1 MTNSACYI
9 EQPNLAMIGPQQF
22 DSVTTG
28 LLYSLLG
35 EYGVVLFRGCMRG
48 PEAFSNFVASHSSR
62 LSLDP
67 ARTMV
72 AGAAQLVDAG
82 VDAVGLHCENGNS
95 PFWPDITWFYCAD
108 APRKGSQTTV
118 CDGEVVLAQLSESC
132 RSFFEENDIRYSRTV
147 PGPKWRRLVCHYTPG
162 LDDPAL
168 VLIDDLLRN
177 VAEGAG
183 TTISYDPKTDEIG
196 YSFVV
201 SAIQRSS
208 FSDRG
213 AFANSILGP
222 SFNYEK
228 PLIDTASGAPIP
240 EKFLAEIETVTAR
253 ATRPVG
259 WQDHDMVMIDNRRVM
274 HGREAICDTRR
285 RIYNALS
292 YR

>member
-1 MTNSACYI
+1 MTNYACPI
-9 EQPNLAMIGPQQF
+9 EQPDLAMISPHQF

-28 LLYSLLG
+28 SLYSLLG

-48 PEAFSNFVASHSSR
+48 PEAFSKFVVSHSSR

-72 AGAAQLVDAG
+72 SDAAQLVDAG

-95 PFWPDITWFYCAD
+95 PFWPDITWFYCAE

-118 CDGEVVLAQLSESC
+118 CEGEVVLARLSDSC
-132 RSFFEENDIRYSRTV
+132 RLFFKENDIRYSRTV
-147 PGPKWRRLVCHYTPG
+147 PGSKWRRLVCHYTPG
-162 LDDPAL
+162 LNDPAL
-168 VLIDDLLRN
+168 VSIDDLLHI
-177 VAEGAG
+177 VAEDEG
-183 TTISYDPKTDEIG
+183 TTITYDPRTDEIG

-208 FSDRG
+208 FSNRD

-228 PLIDTASGAPIP
+228 PVIDTTSGSPIP
-240 EKFLAEIETVTAR
+240 SKFLHEIETVTAR
-253 ATRPVG
+253 AARPVG